1 MPSLKRYGWD
11 WMDGMVIKGQWSS
24 KRTFGVDNKK
34 LDPALPEGIIY
45 NIIYNAW
52 GDKWKAAPHPC
63 QIQRQARCHW
73 ERYIIYDIKWYYMIL
88 YDMKYHIWYD
98 VCMIWYIKGDL
109 QYFDNG
115 SFFES
120 QTIIMVNKT
129 LSLLSSSSSLSLNN
143 YYITCPR
150 GRWRRVRSCA
160 DRFLALCATLQDT
173 ACYNLFNCKFL

>member
-1 MPSLKRYGWD
+1 M
-11 WMDGMVIKGQWSS
+11 
-24 KRTFGVDNKK
+24 
-34 LDPALPEGIIY
+34 PEGISEKLHRTRVRSR
-45 NIIYNAW
+45 
-52 GDKWKAAPHPC
+52 DKHGATGND
-63 QIQRQARCHW
+63 IS
-73 ERYIIYDIKWYYMIL
+73 YIWYKMILYDIVWYEISYMIWCM

-143 YYITCPR
+143 YHITCPR